1 MIKSLPAMRLGAWA
15 QTATF
20 FACDRGRSLVSVAQI
35 LISEDYS
42 EADCLAV
49 RCQVVRISFQ
59 TEVSLRLW
67 AYSPGSCE
75 RRTTHTAVEHDILQL
90 AICQARIQTSGL
102 VSSFGKSLALFSK
115 CQSIVRLSALEFG
128 L

>member
-1 MIKSLPAMRLGAWA
+1 MIESLPAVQHGAWA

-20 FACDRGRSLVSVAQI
+20 FACDRGRSLVFVAQI

-59 TEVSLRLW
+59 TEV
-67 AYSPGSCE
+67 
-75 RRTTHTAVEHDILQL
+75 
-90 AICQARIQTSGL
+90 
-102 VSSFGKSLALFSK
+102 
-115 CQSIVRLSALEFG
+115 
-128 L
+128 